1 MTAQTRSPFAE
12 DATAFGEQLRQT
24 AAQATEQARQ
34 TISTAQEQFQQ
45 SLSQAHQA
53 QRDVAGV
60 LVRLSEQ
67 NSKLAGAA
75 FSSFWDASLSMLKV
89 AAWGQEQVERGVR
102 HLIDQGRLT
111 REEGAEIV
119 REATEQ
125 ARRHQAE
132 LVRLAQESLRTS
144 LESFPTTGG
153 GAAPKGEEKPG
164 K

>member
-1 MTAQTRSPFAE
+1 MTTQTRSPIAE
-12 DATAFGEQLRQT
+12 DVTAFGEQLRKT

-34 TISTAQEQFQQ
+34 TIGAAQEQFQQ
-45 SLSQAHQA
+45 SVSQAQRA
-53 QRDVAGV
+53 QRDVTGV

-75 FSSFWDASLSMLKV
+75 FSTFWDASLSMLKM
-89 AAWGQEQVERGVR
+89 ATWGQEQVERGVR
-102 HLIDQGRLT
+102 HMIDQGRLT

-119 REATEQ
+119 REAGEQ

-144 LESFPTTGG
+144 LEVFPTA
-153 GAAPKGEEKPG
+153 GAAPKSDEKPG